1 MHSIDRIRAVLAG
14 KPVDRL
20 PVQPM
25 LMMFAAKHAGQ
36 LFVDYARDGRKLA
49 EAQLK
54 VAADYGID
62 CLLAGSDPAR
72 EVVDIAGPDSVL
84 WTDSGPTIDED
95 HPALAD
101 KRRLAS
107 LETPDPLSGGR
118 MTDQI
123 KSIEIMREFAG
134 PGASVVGWVEGPL
147 ALAQE
152 LRGLSNLMLDFQD
165 DPGFVTDLLTFAA
178 EVAVRNWEPQVEA
191 GADTIGMGDAAASL
205 IGPVLYEKFVLPAQM
220 HVVTAIRGTRPGVI
234 VRLHM
239 CGRTDP
245 LLPAMQRLPVDIF
258 ELDFPVDLVRAR
270 EVLGD
275 DRTILGNVSTVGVM
289 LSGTPEQVYEAAAAC
304 HRACGGHFIV
314 GTGCEVSPDTP
325 PDNLRAIVA
334 YAREHGA
341 DPEAGPAAPI
351 AGGSLASR
359 SEPDL

>member
-1 MHSIDRIRAVLAG
+1 MMHSVDRIRAVLDG

-25 LMMFAAKHAGQ
+25 IMMFAAKHAGQ
-36 LFVDYARDGRKLA
+36 EYVDYARDGRKLA

-54 VAADYGID
+54 LAADYGID
-62 CLLAGSDPAR
+62 CLLAGSDAAR
-72 EVVDIAGPDSVL
+72 EVFDIAGPDSIE
-84 WTDSGPTIDED
+84 WMDTGPTINED
-95 HPALAD
+95 RPALAD
-101 KRRLAS
+101 KRRLAR

-134 PGASVVGWVEGPL
+134 QGASVVGWVEGPL

-165 DPGFVTDLLTFAA
+165 DPDFVTDLVTFAA

-191 GADTIGMGDAAASL
+191 GADTIGMSDAAASI
-205 IGPVLYEKFVLPAQM
+205 IGPVLYEKFVLPAQLR
-220 HVVTAIRGTRPGVI
+220 VVNAIRGTRPEVVI
-234 VRLHM
+234 RLHM

-245 LLPAMQRLPVDIF
+245 LLPAMRRLPVDIF
-258 ELDFPVDLVRAR
+258 ELDFRTDLVRAR

-289 LSGTPEQVYEAAAAC
+289 LSGTPEEVYEAAAAC
-304 HRACGGHFIV
+304 HRACGRHFIV
-314 GTGCEVSPDTP
+314 GTGCEMSPDTP
-325 PDNLRAIVA
+325 NDNLRALVA

-341 DPEAGPAAPI
+341 DPGADPAA
-351 AGGSLASR
+351 SR
-359 SEPDL
+359 